1 MTTRSQMRTFVCA
14 TPECGRTVYT
24 YRPERVVRAHRKC
37 SRCHAA
43 IHVNAKRK
51 RREKKQRIAARKGK
65 KIAARKLAAFNRAQS
80 MAARME
86 AWNQKIKSGWK
97 Q

>member
-1 MTTRSQMRTFVCA
+1 MRTFVCA

-24 YRPERVVRAHRKC
+24 YRPERVVRAKRKC

-43 IHVNAKRK
+43 IHVAAERK
-51 RREKKQRIAARKGK
+51 RRKKQQSIAAK
-65 KIAARKLAAFNRAQS
+65 KAKARAAKKLVAYNRAQS

-86 AWNQKIKSGWK
+86 AWNQRIKQGWK

>member
-1 MTTRSQMRTFVCA
+1 MRSFTCA

-37 SRCHAA
+37 AQCHAA
-43 IHVNAKRK
+43 IRKNAERK